1 MLRKRSRPVQ
11 NDQSKGFLMS
21 HPASGSGFPS
31 DGLVKRTSC
40 ASFLNVHGHLVGFSN
55 KKGLSE
61 SGTVWGHTSPLDK
74 VLSSIGNSFLGFPTR
89 STTGIINGR
98 LKCWDSSRVG
108 LGLVDTLNDEA
119 KPCVEVLG
127 SSESRN
133 IVFGSQMRL
142 NFSTPR
148 SHQVGLRDDPLGA
161 APQIRSSKPRSVC
174 SEMATELEGSKLA
187 HEEYGL
193 LRSCSVDTGGF
204 SLLLTKSI
212 GNNPKSNSEILQ
224 SESMNILDS
233 SPPAKGDTIFDKIS
247 GSLPISIGSSHR
259 FIGSLSASEI
269 EQSEDY
275 TCIISHGPNP
285 RMTHIFGDCI
295 LESHSI
301 ESPNIRNKHR
311 KDDEGS
317 TWLSETS
324 EEKLSCFL
332 NDSLSFC
339 FSCRTKLEEGKDICM
354 HRGEKALCGCECC
367 RNGTLLEEKEKTRII
382 SSGSPGSS
390 FHEDTFLE
398 EMALTL

>member
-1 MLRKRSRPVQ
+1 
-11 NDQSKGFLMS
+11 MS

-233 SPPAKGDTIFDKIS
+233 SPPAKGDTNFDKIS
-247 GSLPISIGSSHR
+247 G

-317 TWLSETS
+317 TW
-324 EEKLSCFL
+324 
-332 NDSLSFC
+332 
-339 FSCRTKLEEGKDICM
+339 TKLEEGKDICM
-354 HRGEKALCGCECC
+354 HRLVP
-367 RNGTLLEEKEKTRII
+367 I
-382 SSGSPGSS
+382 GSPIS
-390 FHEDTFLE
+390 FIFLIFIVQYVFLLLC
-398 EMALTL
+398 MMNLFPSR

>member
-11 NDQSKGFLMS
+11 KDQSKGFLMS
-21 HPASGSGFPS
+21 HPTSGSCFPS
-31 DGLVKRTSC
+31 DGMLKRTSC
-40 ASFLNVHGHLVGFSN
+40 GSFLNVHGHLVGFSN

-61 SGTVWGHTSPLDK
+61 SATVWGHASPLDK
-74 VLSSIGNSFLGFPTR
+74 VLSSITR
-89 STTGIINGR
+89 STTGIIDGR
-98 LKCWDSSRVG
+98 LRCWDSRRVG

-119 KPCVEVLG
+119 KPCVKVLG

-142 NFSTPR
+142 NFSTPK
-148 SHQVGLRDDPLGA
+148 SHQIGPRDDPLGA
-161 APQIRSSKPRSVC
+161 APQIGSSKPRSVC
-174 SEMATELEGSKLA
+174 SEMAIELKGSKLV

-212 GNNPKSNSEILQ
+212 GNNRKSNSEVLQ
-224 SESMNILDS
+224 SESMDILDS
-233 SPPAKGDTIFDKIS
+233 PPLAKEDTNFDKIS
-247 GSLPISIGSSHR
+247 GSLPISFGSSHR

-301 ESPNIRNKHR
+301 ESPKIKNKHR
-311 KDDEGS
+311 KEDEGS
-317 TWLSETS
+317 AWLSEPS
-324 EEKLSCFL
+324 EEMLSCFL

-339 FSCRTKLEEGKDICM
+339 FSCRTKVEDDGKDICM
-354 HRGEKALCGCECC
+354 HRGKKALCGCECC
-367 RNGTLLEEKEKTRII
+367 RNGTLLEEMEKTRNI

-390 FHEDTFLE
+390 FHEETFLE
-398 EMALTL
+398 

>member
-1 MLRKRSRPVQ
+1 
-11 NDQSKGFLMS
+11 MS

-74 VLSSIGNSFLGFPTR
+74 
-89 STTGIINGR
+89 

-224 SESMNILDS
+224 SES
-233 SPPAKGDTIFDKIS
+233 KGDTNFDKIS

>member
-11 NDQSKGFLMS
+11 KDQSKGFLMS
-21 HPASGSGFPS
+21 HPASGSCFPS
-31 DGLVKRTSC
+31 DDLVKRTSC

-61 SGTVWGHTSPLDK
+61 STAVWGHTSPLDK
-74 VLSSIGNSFLGFPTR
+74 VLSRTGNSFLCFPTR

-98 LKCWDSSRVG
+98 LKCWDNSRVG

-142 NFSTPR
+142 NFSTPKA
-148 SHQVGLRDDPLGA
+148 HQVGLRDDPLGA
-161 APQIRSSKPRSVC
+161 APQIGSSKPRSVC
-174 SEMATELEGSKLA
+174 SEMAIELKGSKLV

-193 LRSCSVDTGGF
+193 VRSCSVDTGGS
-204 SLLLTKSI
+204 SLLLTRSI
-212 GNNPKSNSEILQ
+212 GNNLKSNSEVIQ

-233 SPPAKGDTIFDKIS
+233 SPHVKGDTDFDKIS

-295 LESHSI
+295 LEIHSI
-301 ESPNIRNKHR
+301 ESPKMKNKHR
-311 KDDEGS
+311 KEDEGS
-317 TWLSETS
+317 TWLSEPS
-324 EEKLSCFL
+324 EELLSCFL

-339 FSCRTKLEEGKDICM
+339 FSCRTKLEDGKDICM
-354 HRGEKALCGCECC
+354 HRCEKGLCGCECC
-367 RNGTLLEEKEKTRII
+367 RNGTLLEEKEKTRIF
-382 SSGSPGSS
+382 SSGSS
-390 FHEDTFLE
+390 FHEETFLE
-398 EMALTL
+398 EMALAL